1 MRVCISCKQDGLIQ
15 RRQISFTAEIRG
27 TTVVI
32 RGVPALVCANC
43 GEEYLEE
50 AEAARVREI
59 AEAAAQTGTQVTIS
73 EYMAAA

>member
-1 MRVCISCKQDGLIQ
+1 MRVCISCKYEGAIE
-15 RRQISFTAEIRG
+15 RRSITFTTELRG

-50 AEAARVREI
+50 REAMRVREI
-59 AEAAAQTGTQVTIS
+59 VEATAQAGAQFTIS
-73 EYMAAA
+73 EYKVAA